1 MRRNRMLEFSR
12 RLVSENNLSVDDL
25 IYPIFITYGSKKKE
39 KIASMPG
46 IYRFSLDLLAKEIEY
61 ISSLNIP
68 AIAFFPKIDNKLK
81 SSDGKEAINK
91 KNLVCEAI
99 KISKKTGKDFS
110 YNKTNKT
117 IKDFLKNEWNI
128 RSN

>member
-39 KIASMPG
+39 KIDSMPG

-61 ISSLNIP
+61 ISNLMKDNGSTEI
-68 AIAFFPKIDNKLK
+68 KIKVKDDNNHLTFKLK
-81 SSDGKEAINK
+81 NRRLVDRKSIIII
-91 KNLVCEAI
+91 KNH
-99 KISKKTGKDFS
+99 
-110 YNKTNKT
+110 
-117 IKDFLKNEWNI
+117 DFLVHYI
-128 RSN
+128 F